1 MCIKLAK
8 IFGMIF
14 GSIAGILAILG
25 VIGFIVWT
33 YKEGSFIGVSNFWNF
48 LYASVPFS
56 LLSMCFT
63 LVAIAAKEK
72 C

>member
-1 MCIKLAK
+1 MCTKLAK

-33 YKEGSFIGVSNFWNF
+33 YKEGSFMGVSNFWNYLYTHFHRF
-48 LYASVPFS
+48 LFNEMIYQKRDV
-56 LLSMCFT
+56 
-63 LVAIAAKEK
+63 
-72 C
+72 